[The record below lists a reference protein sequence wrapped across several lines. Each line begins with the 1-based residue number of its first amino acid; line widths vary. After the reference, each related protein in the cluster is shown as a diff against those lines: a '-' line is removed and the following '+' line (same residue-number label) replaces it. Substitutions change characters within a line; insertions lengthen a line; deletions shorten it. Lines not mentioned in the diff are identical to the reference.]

1 MEKNIHIS
9 MLLEIYGKLLTPKQY
24 DVIDLYYNQN
34 LSLSEIAEE
43 ENITRQGVRKNLVDA
58 ENKLFDYEQ
67 KLLILKQ
74 RINRA
79 EIIEEL
85 IKETEDVSFK
95 ERLQKLL

>member
-9 MLLEIYGKLLTPKQY
+9 MLLETYGKLLTEKQY

-43 ENITRQGVRKNLVDA
+43 EDITRQGVRKNLVDA
-58 ENKLFDYEQ
+58 ENKLFDYER
-67 KLLILKQ
+67 KLQILKQ
-74 RINRA
+74 KLERN

-85 IKETEDVSFK
+85 LKETEDVSFK
-95 ERLQKLL
+95 EKLQKLL

>member
-34 LSLSEIAEE
+34 LSLAEIAEG

-58 ENKLFDYEQ
+58 ENKLFDYEEKLQVLKQ
-67 KLLILKQ
+67 KLE
-74 RINRA
+74 RA

-85 IKETEDVSFK
+85 LKETEDVSLK
-95 ERLQKLL
+95 EKLQSLL

>member
-34 LSLSEIAEE
+34 LSLAEIAEG

-58 ENKLFDYEQ
+58 ENKLFDYEEKLQVLKQ
-67 KLLILKQ
+67 KLE
-74 RINRA
+74 RV
-79 EIIEEL
+79 EIVENL
-85 IKETEDVSFK
+85 LQETEDVSLK
-95 ERLQKLL
+95 EKLQRLL

>member
-9 MLLEIYGKLLTPKQY
+9 MLLEIYGKLLTQKQY
-24 DVIDLYYNQN
+24 DVVDLYYNQN

-74 RINRA
+74 RLNRA

>member
-9 MLLEIYGKLLTPKQY
+9 MLLEIYGRLLTQKQY

-67 KLLILKQ
+67 KMQILKQ
-74 RINRA
+74 KLQKNQ
-79 EIIEEL
+79 IIENL

-95 ERLQKLL
+95 EKLQKLL

>member
-9 MLLEIYGKLLTPKQY
+9 MLLEIYGKLLTKKQY
-24 DVIDLYYNQN
+24 DVVDLYYNQN

-74 RINRA
+74 RLNRA

>member
-34 LSLSEIAEE
+34 LSLAEIAEG

-58 ENKLFDYEQ
+58 ENKLFDYEE
-67 KLLILKQ
+67 KLQILKQ
-74 RINRA
+74 KLERT
-79 EIIEEL
+79 EIIENL
-85 IKETEDVSFK
+85 LQETEDVSLK
-95 ERLQKLL
+95 EKLQRLL

>member
-9 MLLEIYGKLLTPKQY
+9 MLLEIYGKLLTKKQY

-34 LSLSEIAEE
+34 LSLSEIAED

-58 ENKLFDYEQ
+58 ETKLFDYEEKMQ
-67 KLLILKQ
+67 ILKQ
-74 RINRA
+74 KLQRNK
-79 EIIEEL
+79 IIENL

-95 ERLQKLL
+95 EKLQKLL

>member
-9 MLLEIYGKLLTPKQY
+9 MLLEIYGKLLTKKQY

-34 LSLSEIAEE
+34 LSLSEIAED

-58 ENKLFDYEQ
+58 ETKLFDYEEKMQ
-67 KLLILKQ
+67 ILKQ
-74 RINRA
+74 KLQRN
-79 EIIEEL
+79 EIIENL

-95 ERLQKLL
+95 EKLQKLL

>member
-9 MLLEIYGKLLTPKQY
+9 MLLEIYGKLLTEKQY

-58 ENKLFDYEQ
+58 ENKLFDYEE

-74 RINRA
+74 KQQRE
-79 EIIEEL
+79 EIVKEL

-95 ERLQKLL
+95 EKLQKLL

>member
-34 LSLSEIAEE
+34 LSLAEIAEG

-58 ENKLFDYEQ
+58 ENKLFDYEEKLQVLKQ
-67 KLLILKQ
+67 KLE
-74 RINRA
+74 RT
-79 EIIEEL
+79 EVIENL
-85 IKETEDVSFK
+85 LQETEDVSLK
-95 ERLQKLL
+95 EKLQRLL